1 MLFLTLFHLS
11 LVIIFTLRI
20 LLRDDLEPNGRLAWF
35 VVLIVVPYIGTA
47 LYIFFGENNIGRK
60 FSNEYR
66 TIFSQMRTHYPHLI
80 SHTQQDND
88 NIAIPYRP
96 AFAYA
101 SSINGFH
108 TLDGNRAELLQD
120 AQTARER
127 LEYDITNAKHSVD
140 ILYYIWLD
148 DNTGKRVANAVI
160 SAAKRGVKCR
170 IMVDGLG
177 SRQFIHTPYWHEMQ
191 RAGAQ
196 VAIAFPINHPLKTI
210 ITSRLDLRNH
220 RKITII
226 DDQIL
231 YCGSQNC
238 ADPEF
243 RIKAKYAPWVDILLR
258 FEGAVVEQMQL
269 LFESD
274 WLAAT
279 GTTLKN
285 LHRSIKHANPMNAIT
300 DGFPAQVIGDG
311 PTERHNSSPQ
321 LFSSL
326 FNCAQQ
332 TLILSTPYF
341 VPDVMTLESLCAAA
355 LRGVNVT
362 LIFPQRNDSW
372 VVSAASR
379 SHYKRLLQSGV
390 KIFEFQGGLLHAK
403 TLTID
408 HHVSLI
414 GSTNLDMRS
423 FNLNYE
429 NNILLQDAT
438 VTAAIVER
446 QQHYLQSAVQ
456 IQLDDVKR
464 WRFYQRI
471 WQNVIATIGPVL

>member
-11 LVIIFTLRI
+11 LVVIFTFRI
-20 LLRDDLEPNGRLAWF
+20 LLRDDLEPSARLAWF
-35 VVLIVVPYIGTA
+35 VVLMVLPYFGTA
-47 LYIFFGENNIGRK
+47 LYILFGENNIGRK
-60 FSNEYR
+60 VSEEYHV
-66 TIFSQMRTHYPHLI
+66 IFTQMRQHY
-80 SHTQQDND
+80 SHIIGDEQHDD
-88 NIAIPYRP
+88 SKIAIPYRP

-101 SSINGFH
+101 TSINGFY
-108 TLDGNRAELLQD
+108 TLDGNRAELMPD
-120 AQTARER
+120 AQTARTC
-127 LEYDITNAKHSVD
+127 LENDILNAKHSVD

-148 DNTGKRVANAVI
+148 DGTGKRVANAVI

-170 IMVDGLG
+170 VMVDGLG
-177 SRQFIHTPYWHEMQ
+177 SRQFIRASYWQEMKH
-191 RAGAQ
+191 AGVQLA
-196 VAIAFPINHPLKTI
+196 VAFPINHPLKTI

-220 RKITII
+220 RKITLV
-226 DDQIL
+226 DGKIL

-274 WLAAT
+274 WLTANRQPLPHTAHT
-279 GTTLKN
+279 VKKISTT
-285 LHRSIKHANPMNAIT
+285 SEYT
-300 DGFPAQVIGDG
+300 TGFPAQVIGDG

-321 LFSSL
+321 LFSAL
-326 FNCAQQ
+326 FNCARQ
-332 TLILSTPYF
+332 TIVLSTPYF
-341 VPDVMTLESLCAAA
+341 VPDTMTIESICAAA
-355 LRGVNVT
+355 LRGVEVT

-379 SHYKRLLQSGV
+379 SHYKRLLHAGV
-390 KIFEFQGGLLHAK
+390 NIFEFQGGLLHAK

-408 HHVSLI
+408 NKVSLI

-429 NNILLQDAT
+429 NNILLQDAAT
-438 VTAAIVER
+438 TNAIFER
-446 QQHYLQSAVQ
+446 QQSYIQSAVQ
-456 IQLDDVKR
+456 VTLDDVKQ
-464 WRFYQRI
+464 WRFYRRI
-471 WQNVIATIGPVL
+471 WQNVIATVSPVL